1 MIREVH
7 PNLFVGDG
15 EAVRSDLKR
24 LAGYAP
30 GATEMVCTDCSRHY
44 LADVMP
50 PLDDNPPPRCL
61 DCALKHIAEN
71 WFIIHAAKEPWHR
84 DALGYTERGAPPN
97 HPEYLVAKRPG
108 ELMLNLV
115 DMKSISPQYTNPIVE
130 AAFEAID
137 DNLSADLEHGKKILI
152 HCNEGKSRAPTIA
165 LLWLGRELD
174 EFQSLSFDAAAAQFT
189 QALYPEYDPGIG
201 MANYAR
207 QRWGHVEEQ
216 GNGD

>member
-7 PNLFVGDG
+7 PNLFVGDRDAAG
-15 EAVRSDLKR
+15 ADIKR
-24 LAGYAP
+24 LAGYSP
-30 GATEMVCTDCSRHY
+30 GIFVTTCKDCGQQYLGAETGTD
-44 LADVMP
+44 
-50 PLDDNPPPRCL
+50 RCL
-61 DCALKHIAEN
+61 DCAHGAIARD

-108 ELMLNLV
+108 QLMLNLV

-137 DNLSADLEHGKKILI
+137 ENLTADLVNGKKVLI

-165 LLWLGRELD
+165 LLWLGQQLD
-174 EFQSLSFDAAAAQFT
+174 AYQGIPFDTAVANFQQLF
-189 QALYPEYDPGIG
+189 YPEYDPGIG

-207 QRWGHVEEQ
+207 QRWGYVEEAAD
-216 GNGD
+216 GE